1 MAKLFFTE
9 DYCDVSKTGISEME
23 LYCYVKT
30 SSTLPSELNEKG
42 AFV

>member
-9 DYCDVSKTGISEME
+9 DYCKVAETGIVEMN
-23 LYCYVKT
+23 LNCYLKQ
-30 SSTLPSELNEKG
+30 STVLPSELNAKG